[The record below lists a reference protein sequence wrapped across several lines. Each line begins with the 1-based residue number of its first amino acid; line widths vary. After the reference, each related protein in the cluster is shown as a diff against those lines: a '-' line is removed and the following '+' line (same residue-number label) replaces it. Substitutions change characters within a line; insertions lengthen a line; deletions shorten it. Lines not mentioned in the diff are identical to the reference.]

1 VQQEADAAKEIQRK
15 KAEIAKLQELL
26 RLIKGK

>member
-1 VQQEADAAKEIQRK
+1 VQQEADAAKEIQRQ